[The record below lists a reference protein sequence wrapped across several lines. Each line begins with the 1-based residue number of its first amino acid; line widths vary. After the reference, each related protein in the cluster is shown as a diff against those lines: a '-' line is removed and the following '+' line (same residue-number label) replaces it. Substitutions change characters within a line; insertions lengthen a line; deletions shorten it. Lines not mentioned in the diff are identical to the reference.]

1 MISWV
6 TPLLVLPGVGLLVM
20 STSMR
25 FARLHDELHH
35 RIEQMD
41 CDARTLDRLLLRA
54 RLFRNALL
62 ALYGAVA
69 LLAMAGLAGGVEAP
83 TWASS
88 TLLVAGVVSL
98 VVASLL
104 LMRET
109 TISLDVIESET
120 AALERALRDRSPDS

>member
-20 STSMR
+20 STSAR

-35 RIEQMD
+35 HIEQMD
-41 CDARTLDRLLLRA
+41 CDAGTLDRLLLRA
-54 RLFRNALL
+54 RLFRSALL

-69 LLAMAGLAGGVEAP
+69 LLAMAGLSGGVEAP
-83 TWASS
+83 SWASS
-88 TLLVAGVVSL
+88 TLLVGGVVAL

-109 TISLDVIESET
+109 TISLDVIESEARGLQRT
-120 AALERALRDRSPDS
+120 LRGRPPEP